1 MSFTGPEASPSR
13 PRGQK
18 PRIHSLAI
26 NPYSHSSEYR
36 PVVCRLEA
44 QGVNEGIAGEREQN
58 DKEKASVPTRDE
70 SRRAFNPTAAEDKI
84 LRHLERIDNR
94 TRKYLQA
101 KDYMAWFNPAWQALS
116 DEERDVLEVC
126 FLSGYESATDAIC
139 EVQERLNVE
148 RSTAY
153 NRRKTG
159 LSGHAVVCIPDW
171 RRTPR

>member
-1 MSFTGPEASPSR
+1 MSVTYQETDITWRYVDRRTA
-13 PRGQK
+13 
-18 PRIHSLAI
+18 AI
-26 NPYSHSSEYR
+26 NALRDYATMETIIANTPDDLKAIEANLPTLSS
-36 PVVCRLEA
+36 PVLD
-44 QGVNEGIAGEREQN
+44 G
-58 DKEKASVPTRDE
+58 

-101 KDYMAWFNPAWQALS
+101 KDYMDWFNPAWQALT

-126 FLSGYESATDAIC
+126 FLSGYESATDAIY

-153 NRRKTG
+153 NRRKTALDHLTNLLYG
-159 LSGHAVVCIPDW
+159 
-171 RRTPR
+171 R